1 MLDDVE
7 RLLGHV
13 TLTGRGGRGGEA
25 EAAAAEAEGALQ
37 LSPPILEA
45 LLAHLRRP
53 PAAGRQLMVIGVTA
67 VKGMLA
73 RTALLGAFDAV
84 VALPPLQAEAPPTV
98 ARLLWLCGAARE
110 DSDELAAL
118 AAKVPVRWSLRLESQ
133 ASADQRA

>member
-1 MLDDVE
+1 
-7 RLLGHV
+7 
-13 TLTGRGGRGGEA
+13 
-25 EAAAAEAEGALQ
+25 
-37 LSPPILEA
+37 
-45 LLAHLRRP
+45 
-53 PAAGRQLMVIGVTA
+53 MVIGVTA